1 LDVKVTHERKQTMHL
16 GESFYT
22 DEELKGFG
30 FKHLGKNVKIKRNAG
45 IFFTE
50 NVSIGDNT
58 RIDDFTIIVASA
70 PANKVAI
77 GSHVHIA
84 SQCCLAGSDG
94 IIMEDFTTLAPG
106 VKIFSGSDDYS
117 GTKLTSST
125 IPKKYIGGK
134 KGVVTLQRHVIVG
147 AGTVILPGCILGIG
161 SAVGS
166 LSLVIKSLEPWGVY
180 SGIPVQRIK
189 ERKKDLLELEKQL
202 LAEEGIS

>member
-1 LDVKVTHERKQTMHL
+1 MHL

-50 NVSIGDNT
+50 NISIGDNA

-70 PANKVAI
+70 PANKVEI
-77 GSHVHIA
+77 GSHANISSH
-84 SQCCLAGSDG
+84 CYLAGSDG
-94 IIMEDFTTLAPG
+94 IVMGDFTTLAPG

-117 GTKLTSST
+117 GTKLTGAT
-125 IPKKYIGGK
+125 MPKKYIGGK
-134 KGVVTLQRHVIVG
+134 KGRVTLQKHVVVG

-180 SGIPVQRIK
+180 SGIPAKWIK
-189 ERKKDLLELEKQL
+189 KRKKDLLELEKQL